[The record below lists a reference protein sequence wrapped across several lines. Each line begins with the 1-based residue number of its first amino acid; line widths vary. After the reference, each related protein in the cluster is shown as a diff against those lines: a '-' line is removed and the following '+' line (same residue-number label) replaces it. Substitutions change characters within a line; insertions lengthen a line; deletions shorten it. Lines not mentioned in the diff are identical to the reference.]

1 MVKGRWHSECAPSPS
16 PRIPPQSLGAAAGP
30 TPHLLS
36 GLSSHLGKKFPQ
48 TVTGTG
54 MGMGGAGRDEISVA
68 QLPPGEVNSPGARQ
82 TINQLFDLSQ
92 SS

>member
-1 MVKGRWHSECAPSPS
+1 MEKGRWDSECAPSPS
-16 PRIPPQSLGAAAGP
+16 PKIPPQSLGAAAGP
-30 TPHLLS
+30 TLHLLS

-48 TVTGTG
+48 MGTG

-68 QLPPGEVNSPGARQ
+68 QLPAGEVNSPGARQ